1 MREIALLIYGMLHS
15 MADISQSARDT
26 ILLRSNGDRDISGYF
41 RKWARHNIANALF
54 QSCVLLVSYTRTLDE
69 AYTTNKI
76 QMWLHGA
83 LLDNFSLYAA
93 LRIS

>member
-54 QSCVLLVSYTRTLDE
+54 LIKVSV
-69 AYTTNKI
+69 N
-76 QMWLHGA
+76 
-83 LLDNFSLYAA
+83 
-93 LRIS
+93 ISH

>member
-54 QSCVLLVSYTRTLDE
+54 SCGIQGDFPLIRHCLTNTRP
-69 AYTTNKI
+69 
-76 QMWLHGA
+76 
-83 LLDNFSLYAA
+83 S
-93 LRIS
+93 